1 MQGGGVLGRLGTGSR
16 SWKNETL
23 LFASNKFAQM
33 AWCVRRIDSGIA
45 LAETKPYKAN
55 QANCS
60 VLSHPIDSAIGAWD
74 IIIAIFREQVWYP
87 STTVF
92 KCEGAQMCGVRDA
105 FLNDSGGA
113 VLYGGFLYR
122 LCCSHDVTMP
132 FWVLAWFKHQASK
145 IAGSNSGPKE
155 GKTPGAG
162 GFFFSLMR

>member
-1 MQGGGVLGRLGTGSR
+1 MHLAANACDSGSQWRLKPHAGWRRLGWSGVYAGLTQVLPWR
-16 SWKNETL
+16 
-23 LFASNKFAQM
+23 NKTFFQ
-33 AWCVRRIDSGIA
+33 
-45 LAETKPYKAN
+45 AN

-132 FWVLAWFKHQASK
+132 FWVLA
-145 IAGSNSGPKE
+145 
-155 GKTPGAG
+155 
-162 GFFFSLMR
+162 